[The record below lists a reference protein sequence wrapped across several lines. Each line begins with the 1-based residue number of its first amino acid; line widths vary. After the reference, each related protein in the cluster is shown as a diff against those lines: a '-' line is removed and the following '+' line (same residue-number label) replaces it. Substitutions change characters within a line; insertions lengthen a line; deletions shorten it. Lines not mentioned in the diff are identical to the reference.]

1 MKPSTSDSELTNRV
15 STIPTPK
22 KFISLTV
29 KLVEPVLDIK
39 INYYAKI
46 DFVAFE
52 KFIDEL
58 GGKCKSL
65 SAMSGDDEPRM
76 DFIVLV
82 GGLNVQFI
90 EKSRTVL
97 REGDVVSLLPPAGGG

>member
-1 MKPSTSDSELTNRV
+1 MLVRVRIFGDLAKSIGKEMAVDLPSG
-15 STIPTPK
+15 STVQD
-22 KFISLTV
+22 L
-29 KLVEPVLDIK
+29 
-39 INYYAKI
+39 
-46 DFVAFE
+46 
-52 KFIDEL
+52 IDEL
-58 GGKCKSL
+58 VGKYKGL

-90 EKSRTVL
+90 DKSRTVL